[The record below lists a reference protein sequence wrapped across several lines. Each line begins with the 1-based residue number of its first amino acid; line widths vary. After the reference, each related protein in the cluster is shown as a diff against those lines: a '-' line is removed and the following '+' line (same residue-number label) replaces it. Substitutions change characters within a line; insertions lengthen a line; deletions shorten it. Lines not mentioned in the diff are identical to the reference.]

1 MMTMEQDRIPTPPPQ
16 EYAPQ
21 WLESDPPPPARF
33 QQRLQFEEKSRMDE
47 LFDNKLSILAIGIII
62 GAVLAMMRP
71 VVIHAK

>member
-1 MMTMEQDRIPTPPPQ
+1 
-16 EYAPQ
+16 
-21 WLESDPPPPARF
+21 
-33 QQRLQFEEKSRMDE
+33 MDE